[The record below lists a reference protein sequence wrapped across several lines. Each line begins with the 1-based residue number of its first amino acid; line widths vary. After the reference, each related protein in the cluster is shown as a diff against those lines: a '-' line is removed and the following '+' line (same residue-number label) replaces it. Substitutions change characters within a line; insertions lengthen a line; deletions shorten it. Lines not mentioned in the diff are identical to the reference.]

1 MKFKVREGFV
11 VRLSN
16 KVDLG
21 DGKTEV
27 QETTAYAGQA
37 INVDADTANL
47 HAHKLEPADK
57 DAIAFLDA
65 KVLPVSAASSIGV
78 TPEMLALAKALASEM
93 VSQLMA
99 AQAAP
104 APA

>member
-11 VRLSN
+11 VRLTN

-37 INVDADTANL
+37 INVDAATADL

-57 DAIAFLDA
+57 DAAAFMEA

-78 TPEMLALAKALASEM
+78 SPEMLALAKAMASEI
-93 VSQLMA
+93 VAQVMA
-99 AQAAP
+99 AQTAP

>member
-11 VRLSN
+11 VRLTN

-37 INVDADTANL
+37 INVDAETANL

-57 DAIAFLDA
+57 DATAFLEA

-78 TPEMLALAKALASEM
+78 TPEMLALAKAMAAEM
-93 VSQLMA
+93 VALMA
-99 AQAAP
+99 PKAP
-104 APA
+104 APAGA

>member
-16 KVDLG
+16 RVDLG

-27 QETTAYAGQA
+27 QETTAYAGQT
-37 INVDADTANL
+37 INVDAATADL

-57 DAIAFLDA
+57 EAAAFLEA

-78 TPEMLALAKALASEM
+78 TPEMLALAKAMAVEI
-93 VSQLMA
+93 VGQIMA

-104 APA
+104 TPA